1 MSAAIDFTTPP
12 PLQVAALRAR
22 CPTRDA
28 QACELDLSV
37 IDGTPCVACTCGVLA
52 AGEEK
57 IRAVLRP
64 EPPDAHAVE
73 QIPIEAYGDEP
84 VSTHSHASR
93 VVIQLASGQFHVA
106 AEAAEQLVAEDVYV
120 RAQRLA
126 RLGTAPELAASL
138 QADIARDVEQ
148 RVIVPVTAEYLR
160 RQLNAIAE
168 FQKFSRRE
176 KEWYPVD
183 CPTDLVNNILGY
195 GDWQHFRPLEGIAT
209 APFLRADLSICDKPG
224 YDPAS
229 RVYYAPTAEFPPV
242 PETPNKDDAEGALE
256 RLLEPFAEFPFATDD
271 ARAAFLSNILTAAAR
286 HAIDTRPVY
295 FYTAPMA
302 ATGKTLLS
310 KMASQIADGVE
321 PAIRPYTDEAEEMR
335 KVLLTVLIAG
345 DPTLLLDN
353 VPSGAKVRSATLC
366 AFATAPVYGDRKLGA
381 SESLKF
387 PNRCQVS
394 ASGNNITPTGDLARR
409 SIVVRLD
416 VNAESAR
423 GREFTIPDLKA
434 HVRAHRPQ
442 LLADAL
448 TVIRA
453 YALASDPVSLKPLE
467 SFERWSRIAR
477 DPIAWLGYGDA
488 VATQQLETDDELGPL
503 VAAFQ
508 ALACRTQFAW
518 PAQFSASD
526 IATACNGIGGEE
538 LRQVIQAAGC
548 SDGTSAKHVGYWLRE
563 HRDRVGADLKLIS
576 TGATHGVTRWRLKG
590 AK

>member
-1 MSAAIDFTTPP
+1 MSAAPDKD
-12 PLQVAALRAR
+12 ALREALER
-22 CPTRDA
+22 AAHDSAPASEPKSDTQPEDDA
-28 QACELDLSV
+28 
-37 IDGTPCVACTCGVLA
+37 
-52 AGEEK
+52 
-57 IRAVLRP
+57 
-64 EPPDAHAVE
+64 PPDME
-73 QIPIEAYGDEP
+73 EIPDEAYEDDP
-84 VSTHSHASR
+84 AVTHGREGR
-93 VVIQLASGQFHVA
+93 VIIQLESGQFHVA
-106 AEAAEQLVAEDVYV
+106 AEAAERLMSGDIYV

-126 RLGTAPELAASL
+126 RLGTTPELAACL
-138 QADIARDVEQ
+138 QADITRDQEQ
-148 RVIVPVTAEYLR
+148 HVIVAVTAEYLR

-176 KEWYPVD
+176 EEWYPVD
-183 CPTDLVNNILGY
+183 CPADLVNNILGY

-209 APFLRADLSICDKPG
+209 APFLRADLTICCTPG

-229 RVYYAPTAEFPPV
+229 RVYYAPTAQFPPV
-242 PETPNKDDAEGALE
+242 PESPNKDDAEGALE
-256 RLLEPFAEFPFATDD
+256 RILEPFSQFPYASDD

-321 PAIRPYTDEAEEMR
+321 PAIKPYTDEAEEMR

-366 AFATAPVYGDRKLGA
+366 AFATASIYGDRKLGA

-409 SIVVRLD
+409 CIVVRLD
-416 VNAESAR
+416 VNAETAR
-423 GREFTIPDLKA
+423 GREFVIPDLKT

-442 LLADAL
+442 LLVDAL

-508 ALACRTQFAW
+508 ALAGREQFAW

-526 IATACNGIGGEE
+526 IATACNGIGGED
-538 LRQVIQAAGC
+538 LRQAIQGAGC
-548 SDGTSAKHVGYWLRE
+548 SEASSARTVGYWLRE
-563 HRDRVGADLKLIS
+563 HRDRVAGRRKLVTQGS
-576 TGATHGVTRWRLKG
+576 THGVTRWRLSELK
-590 AK
+590 

>member
-1 MSAAIDFTTPP
+1 MSAIPSEADE
-12 PLQVAALRAR
+12 L
-22 CPTRDA
+22 A
-28 QACELDLSV
+28 QALE
-37 IDGTPCVACTCGVLA
+37 
-52 AGEEK
+52 
-57 IRAVLRP
+57 RATAMPAQTEPDIP
-64 EPPDAHAVE
+64 EPPAFE
-73 QIPIEAYGDEP
+73 EIPAEAYEDEP
-84 VSTHSHASR
+84 RATDGSEPRAT
-93 VVIQLASGQFHVA
+93 IQLVSGQFHVA
-106 AEAAEQLVAEDVYV
+106 AEAAERLVAEDIYV

-138 QADIARDVEQ
+138 QADIARDREQ

-160 RQLNAIAE
+160 RRLNAIAE

-183 CPTDLVNNILGY
+183 CPTDLVSNILGY
-195 GDWQHFRPLEGIAT
+195 GDWRHFRALEGIAT
-209 APFLRADLSICDKPG
+209 APFLRADLTICSTPG
-224 YDPAS
+224 YDGAS
-229 RVYYAPTAEFPPV
+229 RVFYSPTAQFPPI
-242 PETPNKDDAEGALE
+242 PESPNQDDAEGALE
-256 RLLEPFAEFPFATDD
+256 RLLEPFRQFPFATDD
-271 ARAAFLSNILTAAAR
+271 ARAAFLSHILTAAAR

-310 KMASQIADGVE
+310 KMASLIAEGVE
-321 PAIRPYTDEAEEMR
+321 PAIKPYTDEAEEMR

-366 AFATAPVYGDRKLGA
+366 AFATASVYGDRKLGA

-409 SIVVRLD
+409 AIVVRLD

-434 HVRAHRPQ
+434 YVRAHRPQ
-442 LLADAL
+442 LLVDAL

-453 YALASDPVSLKPLE
+453 YALASDPVKRRPLE

-488 VATQQLETDDELGPL
+488 VATQQVETDDELGPL

-508 ALACRTQFAW
+508 ALAGRQQFAW

-526 IATACNGIGGEE
+526 IATVCNGMGGEE
-538 LRQVIQAAGC
+538 LRQAIQAAGC
-548 SDGTSAKHVGYWLRE
+548 SDAMSAKHVSYWLRE